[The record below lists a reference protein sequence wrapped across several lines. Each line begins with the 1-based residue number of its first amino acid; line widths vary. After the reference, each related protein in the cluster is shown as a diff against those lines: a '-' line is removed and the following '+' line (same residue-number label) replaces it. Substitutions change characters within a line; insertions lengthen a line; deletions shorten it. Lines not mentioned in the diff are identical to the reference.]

1 MSCGTC
7 TNGACCFEVG
17 APEVVKMSP
26 RIVPECVEMDGVTV
40 AVIELVA
47 LMLKSTIPAE
57 EVHTSKVRS
66 AQAASK

>member
-1 MSCGTC
+1 MIFTMPIC
-7 TNGACCFEVG
+7 V
-17 APEVVKMSP
+17 EVVKMSP